1 MSGDFIVEEVEGD
14 GGQLFRRLIFLN
26 NQGVIQSE
34 ACLKLCMYLFH
45 LLNTPEQRCEKSNT
59 PIIKSLKTRS
69 LIMCLWYQLNY
80 IVYSDHDV
88 YKQWN
93 LSLQ

>member
-34 ACLKLCMYLFH
+34 ACLKLCMYLFY
-45 LLNTPEQRCEKSNT
+45 LLNTPGRAKISK
-59 PIIKSLKTRS
+59 IK
-69 LIMCLWYQLNY
+69 CA
-80 IVYSDHDV
+80 HE
-88 YKQWN
+88 
-93 LSLQ
+93 